1 MGVVIEI
8 CIKYPR
14 GPTQMTGTDIL
25 VPVPGTVQY
34 GTVRARNIILC

>member
-14 GPTQMTGTDIL
+14 GKVECML
-25 VPVPGTVQY
+25 VINMMYFASCVCL
-34 GTVRARNIILC
+34 VRSFAHLHLK